1 MEFTTTGLIAAVNAI
16 DTAADTIGRI
26 PASARRLARQV
37 ATADASAWAARIERT
52 ARIAAVV
59 FAFLFTIG
67 TITAEVL
74 YSLGGQFRRALDE
87 RNDQLAAIW
96 VRLWIG
102 APAAPAP
109 AATAT
114 APAPLLL
121 APAAAGLIA
130 LLAPAAPRPAR
141 RSRAAKVATAPQHT
155 PAAPRPARPRAAASG
170 GGRLIK

>member
-1 MEFTTTGLIAAVNAI
+1 MQFTTTGLIAAVNAI
-16 DTAADTIGRI
+16 DTAADTIGRV

-109 AATAT
+109 VAT
-114 APAPLLL
+114 APGPLLL
-121 APAAAGLIA
+121 APAAVAPIA

-141 RSRAAKVATAPQHT
+141 RSRAAKATTAPQPST
-155 PAAPRPARPRAAASG
+155 KAPRPARRARRRPVEVTA
-170 GGRLIK
+170 

>member
-1 MEFTTTGLIAAVNAI
+1 MQFTTTGLIAAMNAI

-26 PASARRLARQV
+26 PASARRLAHQV
-37 ATADASAWAARIERT
+37 ATADASAWAGRIERT

-59 FAFLFTIG
+59 LAFLFTIG
-67 TITAEVL
+67 TITAEAL
-74 YSLGGQFRRALDE
+74 YSLGSQFRQALDE

-96 VRLWIG
+96 VRLWVG

-109 AATAT
+109 MITAP

-121 APAAAGLIA
+121 APAAVVPIA

-141 RSRAAKVATAPQHT
+141 RSRAAKATTAPQPST
-155 PAAPRPARPRAAASG
+155 KAPRPARRARRRPVEVAA
-170 GGRLIK
+170 